1 MQRAMLG
8 FTYSSHDKKCF
19 MEHLRRFSMHVLP
32 RLNLLFI
39 PDPKN
44 NMFFN
49 YKHLQKCYDV
59 MIQTSPFLPSF
70 TFYMTKQAASAYLHE
85 HETVLLCHFKRGH
98 FPSTPGLHL
107 QMQFL
112 GKRHLLCL
120 DVASSDCHIHVFNE
134 CQGLK
139 RQLRVGQRFRVLDP
153 CKHLQ

>member
-1 MQRAMLG
+1 MLAYYSSSGPVRVEVMFWSVTLYLKLKLMKWSLSVQRAMLG

-59 MIQTSPFLPSF
+59 MIQTSPFLPSLF
-70 TFYMTKQAASAYLHE
+70 IWWNKRLQRIYMNMKLFCFAILKGAIFLLLLAYIYRCSSLESDTSSAW
-85 HETVLLCHFKRGH
+85 
-98 FPSTPGLHL
+98 
-107 QMQFL
+107 M
-112 GKRHLLCL
+112 
-120 DVASSDCHIHVFNE
+120 
-134 CQGLK
+134 
-139 RQLRVGQRFRVLDP
+139 
-153 CKHLQ
+153 